1 VPLAT
6 FWKGK
11 RVFLTGHTG
20 FKGSWLALR
29 LVDLGA
35 SVSGFAL
42 SPEGVPNAFDLLE
55 IDEHV
60 ESNCGDVRDAD
71 QLTKALREAKPDVVM
86 HLAAQA
92 LVRRGYREPRE
103 TFETNVMGTVNVLEA
118 VRTFGG
124 VGSVLVVTSDKTYA
138 NHAIRAHREDDP
150 LGGDEPYS
158 ASKACAEIVAGAY
171 RQSYFS
177 AGTLLATARAGNVI
191 GGGDFNE
198 DRLVPDLVRASQR
211 SQPVILRN
219 PNAVRPWQFV
229 ADAVDGYLRILE
241 AMADDPAVA
250 SAWNLGPPPDAVMT
264 VGELARTF
272 LAIFDSQ
279 TEIVIEPS
287 ARFAESQYLA
297 LDARRARAI
306 LGWRP
311 RYETEAAIAA
321 TADWYSAW
329 RAREDLHALTLQ
341 QLRMAAEPEIA
352 AG

>member
-1 VPLAT
+1 VPLAS

-35 SVSGFAL
+35 AVTGFAL
-42 SPEGVPNAFDLLE
+42 PPEGTANAFDLLGL
-55 IDEHV
+55 DKHV
-60 ESNCGDVRDAD
+60 ESIFGDVRDVAK
-71 QLTKALREAKPDVVM
+71 LTAALRGAKPDVVM

-92 LVRRGYREPRE
+92 LVRRGYREPRD

-118 VRTFGG
+118 VRTGAE

-138 NHAIRAHREDDP
+138 NHGIRAHREDDP
-150 LGGDEPYS
+150 LGGGEPYS

-177 AGTLLATARAGNVI
+177 GSTLLATARAGNVI

-211 SQPVILRN
+211 GEPVTLRY

-229 ADAVDGYLRILE
+229 GDAVDGYLTIVE
-241 AMADDPAVA
+241 AMADDATVA
-250 SAWNLGPPPDAVMT
+250 TAWNLGPSPDGVMT
-264 VGELARTF
+264 VGELAASF
-272 LAIFDSQ
+272 LAAFDPQ
-279 TEIVIEPS
+279 TQIVVES
-287 ARFAESQYLA
+287 HATFAESQYLA
-297 LDARRARAI
+297 LDARRARER

-311 RYETEAAIAA
+311 RHTTKAAIAA
-321 TADWYSAW
+321 TARWYSAW
-329 RAREDLHALTLQ
+329 RSRDDLHALTLQ
-341 QLRMAAEPEIA
+341 QLRMAAEPEVA
-352 AG
+352 AR